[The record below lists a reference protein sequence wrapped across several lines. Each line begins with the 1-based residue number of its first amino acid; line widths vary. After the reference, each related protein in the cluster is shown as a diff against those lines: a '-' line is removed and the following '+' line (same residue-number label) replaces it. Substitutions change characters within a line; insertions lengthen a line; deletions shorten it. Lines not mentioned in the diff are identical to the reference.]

1 MWVEPAVM
9 NIISNGGHRS
19 PAVPIYQFTDHD
31 VVCWK
36 LSSDLVGGSYLGIR
50 DSAHY
55 KYDEAWL
62 RDIFLC
68 DYDSQNINQN
78 NSVPISVMK
87 TQRN

>member
-1 MWVEPAVM
+1 MFKIFCSDFPLVWRFQLVEVTNEIAR
-9 NIISNGGHRS
+9 SNYVGG
-19 PAVPIYQFTDHD
+19 ADHD

-36 LSSDLVGGSYLGIR
+36 LASDLVGGSYLGIR

-68 DYDSQNINQN
+68 ESEQQYQFSL
-78 NSVPISVMK
+78 
-87 TQRN
+87 